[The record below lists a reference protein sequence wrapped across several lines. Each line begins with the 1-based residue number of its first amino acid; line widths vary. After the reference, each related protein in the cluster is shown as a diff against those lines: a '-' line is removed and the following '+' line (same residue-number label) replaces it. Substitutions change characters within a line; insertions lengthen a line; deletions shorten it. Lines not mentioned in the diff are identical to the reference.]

1 MADTHRDG
9 KVVAGCVECGIHF
22 KYARNCKHHMRK
34 QHSNQPYTTKRKSAF
49 REAANVISFQPSEPM
64 FPADFLES
72 IKTGVRDELEKQLE
86 SAREVKWC
94 LTTKVQVVKPGT
106 GETEQLYVKNKM
118 EHIGWKGGLDN
129 AINQQLSKTLTEMEC
144 IEIRGSGWSI
154 DQILQVDLCICPFK
168 RDESSSGIKMRGRK
182 PSSKLHKRTRIRR
195 RKPWWVL

>member
-1 MADTHRDG
+1 
-9 KVVAGCVECGIHF
+9 
-22 KYARNCKHHMRK
+22 
-34 QHSNQPYTTKRKSAF
+34 
-49 REAANVISFQPSEPM
+49 M